1 MLCPGLAAYFFAAA
15 ALISAYPQRSFSHQR
30 LRQTSF
36 FFALAF
42 LLGALPCHSTAP
54 PILAAPLP
62 ISSLLFRC
70 RAAGSSPFRCM
81 AYSSY
86 SFALFLKAFLCHRH
100 AIRAD
105 PSLSNAGQSPCES
118 SQCSAVALGHLYRQ
132 GSSRPCCPGYTV
144 CRIQIAP
151 SSLISRYR

>member
-70 RAAGSSPFRCM
+70 RAAGSSPFHCM

-100 AIRAD
+100 AVRAD
-105 PSLSNAGQSPCES
+105 HSHSNTGQSPCNS
-118 SQCSAVALGHLYRQ
+118 SQYSAVALYHLYRQ
-132 GSSRPCCPGYTV
+132 GSSRPFCLGYTV
-144 CRIQIAP
+144 CRMQTAP